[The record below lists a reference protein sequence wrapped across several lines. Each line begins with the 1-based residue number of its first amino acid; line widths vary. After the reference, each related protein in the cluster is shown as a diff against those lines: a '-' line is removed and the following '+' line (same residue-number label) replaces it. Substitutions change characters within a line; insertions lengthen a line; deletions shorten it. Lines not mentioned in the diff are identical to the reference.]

1 MFLCLG
7 TVKGMI
13 VKVNNLK
20 AILLEEIPQFREL
33 GHKFIKKEVTSMDFK
48 KVSGGMG
55 VYAHRGGAEFMVR
68 LRISSGVITKED
80 LNTVYN
86 FAVKYNLKSIHLTTR
101 QSIQL
106 HSLSIDEICDII
118 EEGLKKDIYTRGAGG
133 NFPRNVAMSPLSGVD
148 PEEAF
153 DVTQYAMKVNEH
165 FLNKIHLY
173 KFPRKLKVGFSSSEA
188 DEAHCTATDLGF
200 LAVKKDGKEFFRLFL
215 GGGIGRNSAL
225 SIDFDEL
232 IEPKDIIYHVEAIT
246 NLFINEGDYEN
257 KAKARIRFIV
267 ERMGNDEFIK
277 CYKKHLQEAKDKNN
291 LDFIPLK
298 RDNHKTGIKTVVKNP
313 RLFSQ
318 KQKGLYSVYFHPI
331 GGNLNLDTMKLILD
345 ELDKTINGEIR
356 LTMNEGLYIR
366 NLDGR
371 EAKAWLKLT
380 KKLGGETRLEQS
392 VSCIGV
398 PTCQI
403 GVLNSQGTL
412 QEIIKF
418 FRDNNFTKDIIPRV
432 RISGC
437 PNSCAVHEIGEIG
450 LTGKMKR
457 VEGQSKNVFE
467 LHMDG
472 SYEVGKARL
481 GINYGDLLQEK
492 VPEFLYE
499 LAQLIDSSNKT
510 FYKWLETNEEEFKK
524 LVEKYIV

>member
-1 MFLCLG
+1 MLLCLG
-7 TVKGMI
+7 TMKGMI
-13 VKVNNLK
+13 VKMENLK
-20 AILLEEIPQFREL
+20 SILLGEIPEFREL

-86 FAVKYNLKSIHLTTR
+86 FALKYNLNSVHLTTR

-106 HSLSIDEICDII
+106 HSLSIDEICEII

-153 DVTQYAMKVNEH
+153 DVTPYAMEVNQH
-165 FLNKIHLY
+165 FLKKIHLY

-188 DEAHCTATDLGF
+188 DEAHCSATDLGF

-232 IEPKDIIYHVEAIT
+232 VDPKDILYHVEAIT

-267 ERMGNDEFIK
+267 QRMGNDEFIK

-291 LDFIPLK
+291 LDFIPVK
-298 RDNHKTGIKTVVKNP
+298 RDINKMGIKTVVKNP

-371 EAKAWLKLT
+371 EAKSWLKLT

-412 QEIIKF
+412 EEIIKL
-418 FRDNNFTKDIIPRV
+418 FRDNNFTKDVLPRV

-437 PNSCAVHEIGEIG
+437 PNSCSVHEIGEIG
-450 LTGKMKR
+450 LTGKMKK
-457 VEGQSKNVFE
+457 VEGQSRNVFE

-472 SYEVGKARL
+472 SHEVGKARL

-499 LAQLIDSSNKT
+499 LAQLIDSSNET
-510 FYKWLETNEEEFKK
+510 FYKWLETSEEEFKE

>member
-1 MFLCLG
+1 M
-7 TVKGMI
+7 KGMI
-13 VKVNNLK
+13 GKMNNLK
-20 AILLEEIPQFREL
+20 SILLGEIPEFREL
-33 GHKFIKKEVTSMDFK
+33 GHKFINKEVNSMDFK

-68 LRISSGVITKED
+68 LRISSGVISKED
-80 LNTVYN
+80 LGIIYN
-86 FAVKYNLKSIHLTTR
+86 YALKYNLKSIHLTTR

-106 HSLSIDEICDII
+106 HGLSIDEICEII
-118 EEGLKKDIYTRGAGG
+118 EDGIKHDIYTRGAGG
-133 NFPRNVAMSPLSGVD
+133 NFPRNVAMSSLSGVD
-148 PEEAF
+148 PKEAF
-153 DVTQYAMKVNEH
+153 DVTQYAMKVNQH

-173 KFPRKLKVGFSSSEA
+173 KFPRKLKVGFSSSEE

-215 GGGIGRNSAL
+215 GGGIGRNPAL
-225 SIDFDEL
+225 AIDFDEL
-232 IEPKDIIYHVEAIT
+232 IDPKDILYHVEAIT
-246 NLFINEGDYEN
+246 NLFINEGNYEN

-267 ERMGNDEFIK
+267 ERMGNEEFIK

-291 LDFIPLK
+291 LDFIPVN
-298 RDNHKTGIKTVVKNP
+298 RDIRKMGIKTIIKHP

-331 GGNLNLDTMKLILD
+331 GGNLNLDTMKLILN

-371 EAKAWLKLT
+371 EAKSWLKLT
-380 KKLGGETRLEQS
+380 KNLGGETNLEQS

-412 QEIIKF
+412 DEIIKL
-418 FRDNNFTKDIIPRV
+418 FRDNNFTKDVLPRV

-437 PNSCAVHEIGEIG
+437 PNSCSVHEIGEIG
-450 LTGKMKR
+450 LTGKMKK

-472 SYEVGKARL
+472 SHEVGKARL
-481 GINYGDLLQEK
+481 GINYGDLLQER

-499 LAQLIDSSNKT
+499 LALVIDSSNKD
-510 FYKWLETNEEEFKK
+510 FYKWLESSEEEFKK
-524 LVEKYIV
+524 LVEKYLV